1 MFFHFSFMLWY
12 VGMFLTSYF
21 LPFIY
26 NIWFS
31 DAEDNQ
37 IVTDPLLQNT
47 HVDSNARQSSGMAFY
62 TSLRVLTFTEQNN
75 K

>member
-1 MFFHFSFMLWY
+1 MFIWY
-12 VGMFLTSYF
+12 AGIFLSYF

-31 DAEDNQ
+31 VEVDSQN
-37 IVTDPLLQNT
+37 VTDPLLQNT
-47 HVDSNARQSSGMAFY
+47 HVDSNARQSSGMTCY
-62 TSLRVLTFTEQNN
+62 TSLRVLKLKDQNN